1 MNPVMTQPGC
11 EVDRPVKAH
20 AANLKTILQAA
31 RCGNLGLLECQLK
44 LTGEKVAVLTAFGR
58 DGDETT
64 LTPFAVLFNGNPYE
78 MLNPPAPEGG
88 FLESRPIEKP
98 PPEPRG

>member
-20 AANLKTILQAA
+20 AANLKIILQAA

-44 LTGEKVAVLTAFGR
+44 QTGEKVAVLTAFSR

-64 LTPFAVLFNGNPYE
+64 L
-78 MLNPPAPEGG
+78 PAPEGG
-88 FLESRPIEKP
+88 FVDRHPIEKQP
-98 PPEPRG
+98 TDPLA

>member
-1 MNPVMTQPGC
+1 MTQPGC

-20 AANLKTILQAA
+20 TANLKTILQAA
-31 RCGNLGLLECQLK
+31 KCGNLGLVECQLRQ
-44 LTGEKVAVLTAFGR
+44 TGEKVAVLMAFGR
-58 DGDETT
+58 KGDETT

-88 FLESRPIEKP
+88 FLESHPIEKQPTNPTSSHP
-98 PPEPRG
+98 P